1 MAATPEGQVLQTLL
15 LASEKDSR
23 ELLVAAQSLTGAD
36 GLVATCL
43 QAIVHSAYTKKY
55 LVLNAW
61 QQLYC
66 VLLAEGASTGGT
78 EIW

>member
-1 MAATPEGQVLQTLL
+1 MYLQVAATPEGQVLQTLL

-43 QAIVHSAYTKKY
+43 QAIVQNVSLKIG
-55 LVLNAW
+55 
-61 QQLYC
+61 
-66 VLLAEGASTGGT
+66 LLGV
-78 EIW
+78 